1 MINII
6 HTKYFIPAVSA
17 LTVLVTTIVVIGTPA
32 QPRQNPLIAANPQDT
47 VLWFKQ
53 IATPQMD
60 TCTPFLANPQNAP
73 IPVECANEKIRVLQ
87 ALNQGGFINEPILAE
102 DLESTT
108 PWLRYFADLKPRLE
122 VKKMLGNKPSAPLY
136 IKPKCNTMRECNEQF
151 IKERNEAQ
159 ERGETWREFNAR
171 KGKEQQLNQG
181 N

>member
-1 MINII
+1 MMNII

-17 LTVLVTTIVVIGTPA
+17 ITVLVTTVVVVPQFIGTPA

-73 IPVECANEKIRVLQ
+73 IPVECANEKNRVLQ

-122 VKKMLGNKPSAPLY
+122 VKKMLGNSPSQRQPSRE
-136 IKPKCNTMRECNEQF
+136 TM
-151 IKERNEAQ
+151 KEFYDRKAK
-159 ERGETWREFNAR
+159 EFGTEN
-171 KGKEQQLNQG
+171 
-181 N
+181 